1 MRKPKT
7 DQIKVKGFK
16 TRTFHFYFIFFTII
30 TVFIAVGV
38 ESVLSAI
45 LTKYLP
51 PALRIPTFIFTGLLG
66 LIVGAVLS
74 FFIGKL
80 LLAPVKNL
88 QKAMKTVTDGD
99 LTVSVSEESV
109 FEEIASINH
118 SFNLMIGELRAS
130 EQMQR
135 DFVSNV
141 SHEFKTPLSV
151 LEGYAQL
158 LQDPVLTPVERE
170 TYTQKVLET
179 TRKMNELIGNI
190 LVLSRLEHNAL
201 SKPKTRYE
209 LDEQI
214 RTTVA
219 ELQYKWE
226 AKRISFDAN
235 LEEISILYNQSLLS
249 HVIVN
254 LIDNAIKFS
263 PENGTVTLTLRRE
276 GGTAV
281 FTVTDEG
288 EGITPQAEDRI
299 FQPFYQA
306 DTSRKAQGN
315 GLGLALAKRVLD
327 KTGGSISAQN
337 TPQGGACFTITLPID

>member
-7 DQIKVKGFK
+7 EQTKVKGFK

-51 PALRIPTFIFTGLLG
+51 PALRIPTFILTGLLG

-109 FEEIASINH
+109 FEEIASNNH

-158 LQDPVLTPVERE
+158 LQDPVLTPAERE
-170 TYTQKVLET
+170 SYTQKILET

-190 LVLSRLEHNAL
+190 LLLSRLEHNAL
-201 SKPKTRYE
+201 SKPKMR
-209 LDEQI
+209 
-214 RTTVA
+214 
-219 ELQYKWE
+219 
-226 AKRISFDAN
+226 
-235 LEEISILYNQSLLS
+235 
-249 HVIVN
+249 
-254 LIDNAIKFS
+254 
-263 PENGTVTLTLRRE
+263 
-276 GGTAV
+276 
-281 FTVTDEG
+281 
-288 EGITPQAEDRI
+288 
-299 FQPFYQA
+299 
-306 DTSRKAQGN
+306 
-315 GLGLALAKRVLD
+315 
-327 KTGGSISAQN
+327 
-337 TPQGGACFTITLPID
+337 